1 MSARL
6 QDKVALI
13 TGAARGIG
21 AAIADVFVAE
31 GAKLALID
39 LDLPALQKTASAI
52 ADDVLACRADI
63 AKRDEAEQAVA
74 QALDRFGKIDI
85 LINNAGMNVFA
96 DPLELSEED
105 WQRCMAVNLEG
116 AWNFIRAVLPS
127 MLDKGKG
134 SIVNIASTHA
144 FSIIPGCFPYPVA
157 KHALLGLTRSLAIDY
172 APKGIRIN
180 AIAPGYIETQIVKD
194 WFDTFDDP
202 AAARKRVEDL
212 IPVRRIGTPKEVAFA
227 CVYLASDESGFT
239 TGSVLTMDGGRSVVY
254 HD

>member
-212 IPVRRIGTPKEVAFA
+212 IPVRRIGTPKEVALA